1 MYLASYFLQH
11 PPLNAAAKEELA
23 ALIMSLIIVGAW
35 FFFQGILWQGACRL
49 VMIDDLQADC
59 GATSLAK
66 SLSPTH
72 LGIAYASL
80 ELLFQELKSIYVS
93 LYLFEMLIGFLSTIY
108 ISAGTFNPLLAV
120 LPISVP
126 PLVGLSLLSNAHT
139 VLVEAIGMVMVA
151 IVSKQH
157 LIQFA
162 TYVIPTILLPL
173 GLVMRAFPMLRST
186 GSSII
191 AICIVA
197 YFVYPLSIML
207 SNYLIFDVYKPV
219 DMVYVPTAIGF
230 CAANGDPTAEEHAL
244 KTKTDMLVKLREKWE
259 KISNEPTSGVMANY
273 GTTPDSSTSTK
284 IVGFFESIWENVTGV
299 LTTAKDIFKFMVKL
313 FGDFGISLTSLL
325 WGVGP
330 ATGVVQGLY
339 YFIVEEVVI
348 VSQFIILVIVT
359 SVFEI
364 IITITMYR
372 NISAIIGGEQ
382 EIIGITKLV

>member
-1 MYLASYFLQH
+1 MLHIFCSTHLSTQLQ
-11 PPLNAAAKEELA
+11 KEELA
-23 ALIMSLIIVGAW
+23 ALIMSIIIVGGW
-35 FFFQGILWQGACRL
+35 FFFQGIMWEGACRL
-49 VMIDDLQADC
+49 VITGTANSCD
-59 GATSLAK
+59 TTTLAK
-66 SLSPTH
+66 SLSPSH

-197 YFVYPLSIML
+197 YFVYPLSIIL
-207 SNYLIFDVYKPV
+207 SNYLIFDVYKPI

-230 CAANGDPTAEEHAL
+230 CAANGDPTAEENAL
-244 KTKTDMLVKLREKWE
+244 KTKTDKLVEMRETWE
-259 KISNEPTSGVMANY
+259 KISGESASGVMANY
-273 GTTPDSSTSTK
+273 GTKPDESTSTK
-284 IVGFFESIWENVTGV
+284 ITGFFGDMWDNITGV
-299 LTTAKDIFKFMVKL
+299 LKTAKDVFKFMVKL
-313 FGDFGISLTSLL
+313 FGDFGISITSLL

-330 ATGVVQGLY
+330 AVGVVQGLY

-348 VSQFIILVIVT
+348 VSQFVILVIVT